1 MPLLLFISGAGTY
14 MALGKRTPGQFRLER
29 FKRLFVPLI
38 FGMLVI
44 VPPQIYYERIGQYAN
59 YWEFYKTVFSFIPY
73 PKGSLSWHR
82 LWFILYVFI
91 YSLIAIPLLKFLR
104 SPNSEKLR
112 TKTLQ
117 LLGSPAGLLFIP
129 SVFILLTQIFLRPHF
144 PEETHDLM
152 KE

>member
-1 MPLLLFISGAGTY
+1 
-14 MALGKRTPGQFRLER
+14 
-29 FKRLFVPLI
+29 
-38 FGMLVI
+38 MLVI